1 MITVCRDPASIHL
14 NREKFHSKWRGLADP
29 LGRITFCLIGK
40 LVRNDDDRT
49 LKLAVRDPMRIGG
62 KLRTAGVA
70 GSVLSSP
77 RKHQRPYD
85 RKREDSHSK
94 SECDDAHAALLE
106 FS

>member
-1 MITVCRDPASIHL
+1 MMAEHWT
-14 NREKFHSKWRGLADP
+14 
-29 LGRITFCLIGK
+29 
-40 LVRNDDDRT
+40 LV
-49 LKLAVRDPMRIGG
+49 VRDPMRIGG
-62 KLRTAGVA
+62 NREPLVLA

-94 SECDDAHAALLE
+94 SECDYPHATLLE